1 MTITLGLLETLV
13 VVEVDVE
20 VDGLAALLDEVEFDD
35 FSFLSTLI
43 SILVV
48 LPLLLL
54 LSTLFLFWY
63 NSSSDAWTLSI
74 TFEEGFPSIKGSKL
88 PFHNSTP

>member
-20 VDGLAALLDEVEFDD
+20 VDGLAVLLDEVEFDD

-54 LSTLFLFWY
+54 
-63 NSSSDAWTLSI
+63 
-74 TFEEGFPSIKGSKL
+74 
-88 PFHNSTP
+88 